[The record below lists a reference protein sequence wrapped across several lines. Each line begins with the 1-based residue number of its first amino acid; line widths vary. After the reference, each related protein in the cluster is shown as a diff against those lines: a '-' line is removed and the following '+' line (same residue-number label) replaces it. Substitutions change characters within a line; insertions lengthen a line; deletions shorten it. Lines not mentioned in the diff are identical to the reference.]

1 MGKRVGVQLFGLQNR
16 KVIIDSAATEG
27 ATIGRDLFWPDGTLI
42 TEAEVRNPAGS
53 GSSTPSTPAQNLWA
67 TLIGIPAYIKSLAA
81 LATSGFVVR
90 LAADGSAVTRSIV
103 GTDGRIT
110 TVDGDGENG
119 NAVINLGSFPT
130 VQNGVYNG
138 EVGTI
143 PELHQMIV
151 MDEFV
156 FDDGILNIDGELV
169 VL

>member
-27 ATIGRDLFWPDGTLI
+27 AVVGRDLFWPDGTLI
-42 TEAEVRNPAGS
+42 TEQEVRNPAGS

-67 TLIGIPAYIKSLAA
+67 TLIGIPAFIKSLAA

-90 LAADGSAVTRSIV
+90 LSDGTATTREIQ
-103 GTDGRIT
+103 GTAGRIVT
-110 TVDGDGENG
+110 LDGDGEAG
-119 NAVINLGSFPT
+119 NTVINLGSFPT

-151 MDEFV
+151 MDEFI